1 MEVLRMHGAVC
12 YDNKMKHASYNAI
25 EPFVSC
31 LLSLSI
37 SSYSPHSPPLTLNLL
52 LFSSPS
58 FSYSHCPPLLLT
70 LLLLL
75 SLSSSSHHPP
85 SLTLTVHLFSS
96 PSIPYSHSLLLL
108 PLLTFFL
115 TLLLSISMSAT
126 VSYLVSTQGMPPC
139 QRAWQGP
146 V

>member
-75 SLSSSSHHPP
+75 SLSSSSPHPP
-85 SLTLTVHLFSS
+85 SLTLTLFF
-96 PSIPYSHSLLLL
+96 YFFFSL
-108 PLLTFFL
+108 FFL